1 MKSKIQFLLLII
13 SSLTFQ
19 SCELFDKGE
28 KYELLLHDDFSEE
41 NIKWESVNADYYYF
55 QKDFMAF
62 RFELTSLPEPLNTE
76 KPALMLSSF
85 NASDDVFMGAKS
97 KINGLSKN
105 QSYHITYEIIIAS
118 NEPEGRVGAGGAP
131 AESVWIKAGASTSE
145 PLSIASVEGNK
156 NDFMVLNIDK
166 GNQSVEGENMEI
178 VGNFSNGTRDVY
190 EYRLINHKSVRGT
203 TVTSNDK
210 GEIWLIYGTESGFE
224 STTTIYFN
232 EVKVFYKPL

>member
-1 MKSKIQFLLLII
+1 MKSKIQFLLLFI

-19 SCELFDKGE
+19 SCELFEKGE
-28 KYELLLHDDFSEE
+28 KSELLLHDDFSEE
-41 NIKWESVNADYYYF
+41 NIQWESVNADYYYF

-62 RFELTSLPEPLNTE
+62 KFERTSLPEPLNTE

-85 NASDDVFMGAKS
+85 NASDDVFMGAKR
-97 KINGLSKN
+97 KINGLNKN
-105 QSYHITYEIIIAS
+105 QSYHITYEITFAS
-118 NEPEGRVGAGGAP
+118 NEPEGRVGTGGAP
-131 AESVWIKAGASTSE
+131 AESVWIKAGATGFE
-145 PLSIASVEGNK
+145 PLSESSEEGIF

-190 EYRLINHKSVRGT
+190 DYRLINHKSKRGT

-210 GEIWLIYGTESGFE
+210 GEIWLIFGTESGFE
-224 STTTIYFN
+224 STTTIYYK
-232 EVKVFYKPL
+232 EVKVFYRPI